1 VIPSLAHFIWLG
13 RRLPWLNALSPKT
26 CALHGGFDRILVHHS
41 DEIDPADLQE
51 LRGVPRL
58 ELERLAPEGLL
69 ESTAGPKAVD
79 LYRALERPA
88 AKANVLRIGLLS
100 SRGGVYLDMDTLT
113 IASLAPLRTE
123 GGVFFGVEH
132 LAYPGSVYRS
142 RSPGP
147 WLGAFARAAVR
158 DVLRRMPEGYRAF
171 RAIAKLYPS
180 AANNAVIGAAPGHP
194 FLETMT
200 HRMLAMTPAERR
212 VRYALGTSLLQAV
225 AAESWGADVVV
236 HPPAV
241 FYPLGPVISE
251 HWFRERASAK
261 LEDVLE
267 ERTRVVHWYASVRTE
282 RHVERMDR
290 AWIERHADHQLI
302 SALVKRYDQ
311 SPVRTSTR

>member
-26 CALHGGFDRILVHHS
+26 CAAHGGFEKIVVHHT
-41 DEIDPADLQE
+41 DEIEPADLEE
-51 LRGVPRL
+51 LRDVPRL
-58 ELERLAPEGLL
+58 E
-69 ESTAGPKAVD
+69 
-79 LYRALERPA
+79 LERPA
-88 AKANVLRIGLLS
+88 AKANVLRIALLS
-100 SRGGVYLDMDTLT
+100 SRGGVYLDMDTVT
-113 IASLAPLRTE
+113 IASLSPLRQDCA
-123 GGVFFGVEH
+123 VFYGVEH
-132 LAYPGSVYRS
+132 LAYPGTVYRS

-158 DVLRRMPEGYRAF
+158 DVLRRLPEGYRTF
-171 RAIAKLYPS
+171 RSISQLYPR

-194 FLETMT
+194 FLKAMLN
-200 HRMLAMTPAERR
+200 RMLAMTPAERA

-225 AAESWGADVVV
+225 AAESWQSDVVV
-236 HPPAV
+236 HPPEV

-251 HWFRERASAK
+251 HWFRERPSAR
-261 LEDVLE
+261 LENVLD

-290 AWIERHADHQLI
+290 AFIERHADRQLI

-311 SPVRTSTR
+311 SPVAASTR